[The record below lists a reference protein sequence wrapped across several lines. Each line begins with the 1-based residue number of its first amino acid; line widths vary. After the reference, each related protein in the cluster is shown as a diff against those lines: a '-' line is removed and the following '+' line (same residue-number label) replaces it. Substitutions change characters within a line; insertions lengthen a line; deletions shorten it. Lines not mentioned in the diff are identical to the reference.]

1 MYRIIPI
8 VLSGLLL
15 ASCGMFRKPEVKD
28 SQSEGTI
35 YIRVDES
42 FKPIMEE
49 QIRVYQ
55 SSFPKAKI
63 IATYKSEAESFN
75 DLLNDSV
82 RMVIATK
89 KLLPEES
96 AYYNDSLGLYPQSG
110 ILAYDAVALLLNRND
125 PDSVLSIA
133 DVQAL
138 LQGKSQLPY
147 KPVFDGVRATSNVR
161 FALDSILKGSPMQT
175 AGITAAPNSWE
186 VVRYIAANRGYLG
199 FVGVSW
205 IGNPEDP
212 EQVNMLRNVRMAWLP
227 CRTCDDTLLYTKPW
241 QEEIL
246 TGHYPFTRGI
256 YYIIKE
262 NYAGLGTA
270 FVNFMK
276 SERGQLIFRRG
287 YLVPAHKTFVER
299 EAKINLVKTI
309 K

>member
-1 MYRIIPI
+1 MQRLTL
-8 VLSGLLL
+8 VLLM
-15 ASCGMFRKPEVKD
+15 GMLFAACNWLKKPVVKD
-28 SQSEGTI
+28 SQSDGTI
-35 YIRVDES
+35 YISVDEA
-42 FKPIMEE
+42 FKPIIEE

-63 IATYKSEAESFN
+63 IASYKAEADCWK

-82 RMVIATK
+82 RMLIVTQ
-89 KLLPEES
+89 KLTIEEA
-96 AYYNDSLGLYPQSG
+96 AYYNDSLDMYPRSG
-110 ILAYDAVALLLNRND
+110 ILAYDAVALLLNRKD
-125 PDSVLSIA
+125 PDSVFSIRE
-133 DVQAL
+133 VQQM
-138 LQGKSQLPY
+138 LQGKGSLPY

-161 FALDSILKGSPMQT
+161 FAIDSILRGASLKT
-175 AGITAAPNSWE
+175 ERITAAANSNE
-186 VVRYIAANRGYLG
+186 VIRYIASRQGYLG

-212 EQVNMLRNVRMAWLP
+212 EQVKMLRDVRMAWLP
-227 CRTCDDTLLYTKPW
+227 CRTCSDTLLHTKPW

-256 YYIIKE
+256 YFVIKE
-262 NYAGLGTA
+262 NYAGLGSA

-276 SERGQLIFRRG
+276 GERGQLIFRRG

>member
-1 MYRIIPI
+1 MRQIQFT
-8 VLSGLLL
+8 LLAGLLL
-15 ASCGMFRKPEVKD
+15 VSCGIFRKPEVKD

-63 IATYKSEAESFN
+63 VVTYKAEAECLK
-75 DLLNDSV
+75 DLMNDSV
-82 RMVIATK
+82 RMVIVTK

-96 AYYNDSLGLYPQSG
+96 AYYYDSLGLYPQCG
-110 ILAYDAVALLLNRND
+110 ILAYDAVALLLNRKD
-125 PDSVLSIA
+125 PDSVLSIS
-133 DVQAL
+133 DVQQL
-138 LQGKSQLPY
+138 LQGKSKLPY

-161 FALDSILKGSPMQT
+161 FAIDSILKGMPLQT
-175 AGITAAPNSWE
+175 GGIAAAPNSRE
-186 VVRYIAANRGYLG
+186 VVRYIAENRGYLG

-227 CRTCDDTLLYTKPW
+227 CRTCEDTLLYTKPW

-287 YLVPAHKTFVER
+287 YLVPAHKTFIETA
-299 EAKINLVKTI
+299 AKINLVKPI